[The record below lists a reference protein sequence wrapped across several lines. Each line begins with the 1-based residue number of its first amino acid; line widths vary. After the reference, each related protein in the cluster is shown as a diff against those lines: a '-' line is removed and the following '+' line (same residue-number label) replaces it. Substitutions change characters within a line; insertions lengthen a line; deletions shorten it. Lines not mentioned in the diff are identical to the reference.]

1 MTTRVS
7 GKVALVTGAFGGIG
21 KASAEL
27 LAREGATV
35 IGLDIKSNGPDF
47 AVPGIDYRPFDVR
60 SDSQWKA
67 IARAIQQTH
76 GRLDIFVAAAGITAY
91 EAYHEVT
98 DSVWDE
104 VIEVNQNG
112 LMRAF
117 RALVPVMKTGGGGSI
132 VTISSIFGLGAVAG
146 IAAYHASKGAVTMM
160 SRNAAMTYAKDKIR
174 VNSIH
179 PGLIDTP
186 MARAR
191 DGEGQAQTVSLTPL
205 GRIGLPEE
213 VANAVLFLASD
224 EASYITGVQ
233 LPVDGGYLG
242 Q

>member
-1 MTTRVS
+1 MRVN
-7 GKVALVTGAFGGIG
+7 GKLAIVTGAFGGIG
-21 KASAEL
+21 KASAEA

-35 IGLDIKSNGPDF
+35 IALDIKQEAPDF
-47 AVPGIDYRPFDVR
+47 VVEGIEYRQFDVR
-60 SDSQWKA
+60 SDEAWKA
-67 IARAIQQTH
+67 LAQELTVNRR
-76 GRLDIFVAAAGITAY
+76 RLDVFVAAAGITAY
-91 EAYHEVT
+91 ESFHEVT
-98 DSVWDE
+98 DSIWDN
-104 VIEVNQNG
+104 VVEVNQTG

-117 RALVPVMKTGGGGSI
+117 RALIPLMQAGGGGSI

-146 IAAYHASKGAVTMM
+146 ISAYHASKGAVTLM
-160 SRNAAMTYAKDKIR
+160 SRNAAMTYAKDNIR

-191 DGEGQAQTVSLTPL
+191 DGDGQSHTISLTPL

-213 VANAVLFLASD
+213 VANGVLFLASD

-233 LPVDGGYLG
+233 LPIDGGYLG

>member
-1 MTTRVS
+1 MRVK
-7 GKVALVTGAFGGIG
+7 GKIAVVTGAFGGIG
-21 KASAEL
+21 KASAEA

-35 IGLDIKSNGPDF
+35 IALDVKPETPDY
-47 AVPGIDYRPFDVR
+47 ATSGIEYRTFDVR
-60 SDSQWKA
+60 SDGAWKELA
-67 IARAIQQTH
+67 GELGRSH
-76 GRLDIFVAAAGITAY
+76 GRLDIFVAAAGVTAY
-91 EAYHEVT
+91 ESLHEVT
-98 DSVWDE
+98 DAIWDH
-104 VIEVNQNG
+104 VVEVNQTG

-117 RALVPVMKTGGGGSI
+117 RALIPVMKAGGGGSI
-132 VTISSIFGLGAVAG
+132 VTISSIFGLGAVEG
-146 IAAYHASKGAVTMM
+146 IAAYHASKGAVTLM

-191 DGEGQAQTVSLTPL
+191 DGEGQAHTISLTPL

-213 VANAVLFLASD
+213 VANGVLFLASD

-233 LPVDGGYLG
+233 LPIDGGYLG